1 MTSNDICLRVH
12 KNQKEFFD
20 SKNSFEL
27 NYRIKSLKKLKATI
41 IKFEKNIVDALKL
54 DLGKS
59 YAESYMSEISIIYNE
74 INYFLRNVKKWSKRK
89 KVSSSLL
96 NFFSTDYIQP
106 NPYGVTLNISPW
118 NYPFQLSISPIIGA
132 ISAGNT
138 VVLKPSEHSPHTT
151 AILETII
158 NEAFSRG
165 HVDVITG
172 GPKTGKNLL
181 ELNWDYIFFTG
192 STEIGKIVA
201 SQAAKTLTPLT
212 LELGGNNPCIVD
224 KDVSIEIASKRIAWG
239 KFLNCGQTC
248 IAPNFIAVHE
258 DVKDNFIQSLTKEI
272 ISTHGLDPKKS
283 HFYSKIINLN
293 HVERLSKLIKGYDLI
308 HGGKYDK
315 KLNYFEPTILEVK
328 SVKDKILKDEI
339 FGPILPL
346 ISYKNDEELNNILI
360 EYKNPLAFYIFSNKL
375 SYAKKIIN
383 TYSFGGGAIKDFIL
397 SLKLSTLKSITL
409 MIYDTRHLLITTG
422 LAGLGRALAEVGAVM
437 IVGGNIAHQ
446 TRMMTTSIALETSR
460 GDLSKALA
468 LGIILIFLSVLIS
481 LIGEKFKNNKLLTK

>member
-1 MTSNDICLRVH
+1 MNCKYSVYHNKSRNYLLIFENNLKMTPNNLCLSVH
-12 KNQKEFFD
+12 QNQRNFFD
-20 SKNSFEL
+20 SKKSFQL

-74 INYFLRNVKKWSKRK
+74 INYVLRNVKKWSKRK

-165 HVDVITG
+165 HVDIITG

-192 STEIGKIVA
+192 STRIGKIIA
-201 SQAAKTLTPLT
+201 EKAAKNLTPIT
-212 LELGGNNPCIVD
+212 LELGGKSPCIVD
-224 KDVSIEIASKRIAWG
+224 TGVDLDKVAKRIVSG
-239 KFLNCGQTC
+239 KFVNCGQTC
-248 IAPNFIAVHE
+248 IAPDYIVVNNH
-258 DVKDNFIQSLTKEI
+258 VKDELISMIKKNIILTYGNSSIKSDSYGRIINKNNLVRLKEI
-272 ISTHGLDPKKS
+272 LNKS
-283 HFYSKIINLN
+283 N
-293 HVERLSKLIKGYDLI
+293 VEF
-308 HGGKYDK
+308 GGKIEEE
-315 KLNYFEPTILEVK
+315 KLFIEPTLIIEPDLNSE
-328 SVKDKILKDEI
+328 IMNDEI
-339 FGPILPL
+339 FGPILPIL
-346 ISYKNDEELNNILI
+346 SYENENEIQTIIEKNPS
-360 EYKNPLAFYIFSNKL
+360 PLAFYIFSKNQKFIDKLVQNNKFGGCVVNDTL
-375 SYAKKIIN
+375 IHYVNPNLPFGGIGTSGLGAYRGKFSFDTFTHYKPILEKKSMIDLPFRYGPYPESFSLIKKIL
-383 TYSFGGGAIKDFIL
+383 D
-397 SLKLSTLKSITL
+397 KL
-409 MIYDTRHLLITTG
+409 
-422 LAGLGRALAEVGAVM
+422 
-437 IVGGNIAHQ
+437 
-446 TRMMTTSIALETSR
+446 
-460 GDLSKALA
+460 
-468 LGIILIFLSVLIS
+468 
-481 LIGEKFKNNKLLTK
+481 